1 MTFDA
6 SKLITSADKFKLLQK
21 AKLSELSAACAHA
34 IYAGAESSALGTI
47 YQYPTDD
54 KSQMNLTASI
64 TASLLPGV
72 PDGWTTPFLCAD
84 SQGVWAIRNH
94 TAAQIQQV
102 GKDVKAFIVAAQTK
116 NATLAEKVMNAA
128 ISEAVAA
135 ITW

>member
-6 SKLITSADKFKLLQK
+6 SKLITSADKFKSLQK
-21 AKLSELSAACAHA
+21 AKLSELSAACARA
-34 IYAGAESSALGTI
+34 IYAGAESSALGAA
-47 YQYPTDD
+47 YHYPTDD

-64 TASLLPGV
+64 TASLLPSL

-84 SQGVWAIRNH
+84 AGGTWAIRNH
-94 TAAQIQQV
+94 TATQIQQV
-102 GKDVKAFIVAAQTK
+102 GKDVKAFIVAAQVK

-128 ISEAVAA
+128 TSDAIAA